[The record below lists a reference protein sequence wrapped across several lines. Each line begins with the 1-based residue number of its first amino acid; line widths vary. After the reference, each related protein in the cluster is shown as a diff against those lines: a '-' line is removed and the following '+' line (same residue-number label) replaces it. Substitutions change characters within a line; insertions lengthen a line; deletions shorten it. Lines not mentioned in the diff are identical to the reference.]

1 MGGSMKTKISLD
13 LNEAYALYTFLSEY
27 VPLFAMN
34 RDIVSAKDKVA
45 KAFMGVAKEPQLP
58 KLPDTTEPGDFNI
71 QNGVLHL

>member
-1 MGGSMKTKISLD
+1 MKTKISLD

-58 KLPDTTEPGDFNI
+58 VIKEKGDFPTDGKQI
-71 QNGVLHL
+71 WL